1 MYILLCRKCLDF
13 IIPKVKVLPD
23 IFEQF
28 CSVLFSE
35 SCFRGLIDDMSV
47 FYIIVKNETEIQAL
61 IQIDK
66 VLLYLQDQLDANQRH
81 TLSVDGSRIN
91 KEEYFTKILLEKPE
105 FARTFMEYLA
115 LQDCP
120 SHTELYHGLQSSVD
134 SFKKLL
140 PSILDN
146 CVSSLSAPIK
156 RYQDHLKETY
166 ITHFEL
172 VEQSDLEGPK
182 IHQYIN
188 LSLIT
193 PEETETRGD
202 FFKAIV
208 DPYNIFFKHKEQKS
222 NTKLKSLSDIFDTSV
237 AGRQVILVQGSPGTG
252 KTTLANKLCHE
263 WAAGKLLQNYKLV
276 ILLKLRDFR
285 ISYTENIREL
295 IHCSIGD
302 QGFAYQASREIKSI
316 DGEGTLLLL
325 EGWDELPEG
334 KQSDSFFAK
343 VISGR
348 VLKNASV
355 IITSRPSSIGSIQK
369 GFVTRNIA
377 ILGFSNDQIEQYL
390 DCCFPMP
397 SNERVNKLKRQFLDQ
412 LDSHLALK
420 SLACIPVNLSILV
433 RVFQQCGGRLPSSL
447 TELYE
452 QYLLLKLGHHYQ
464 RMHSSDTSIRFP
476 KLDMKILPTVIG
488 EKLDKL
494 GKLAYHKL
502 KEGTLTFG
510 EDDVKKYCFLSGAL
524 PLDFDGMGLLQIE
537 NDILNKSTYR
547 TYHFLHRTVQ
557 EFLAAWYLS
566 QKSQQKQE
574 EHLMEIFDNNTFE
587 MVWVFYAGITGFKS
601 LEIKSILSDVIP
613 AVNALEET
621 IKNKYINV
629 GSKVLVKSR
638 NGPHIELMSGKTR
651 DYYQKV
657 VSKFVS
663 NEFLLVLITCCAEAQ
678 NPAACQALSSSQ
690 LFYDEAC
697 YIKIPESSITP
708 QVLSSLSYCITCSTK
723 RWVVDCLGYLQHE
736 DILNLH
742 KYFDSKSISGE
753 LTTLSTYTSKYQIEI
768 FMMLVQS
775 HCGLSRLDIS
785 FSKSFDDF
793 CTKVLAETLKH
804 NKHLIILGLRGCN
817 ISSTGVHT
825 IAEMLLKN
833 NTLEWLELEQNPFTT
848 TDLMHILVMIK
859 GTNTSLS
866 LMEVDDTLV
875 DKNVKLLLSEFNEGR
890 KISLRLNGLHAI
902 FKGSHSGVVVE
913 WGVKQY
919 GKVKSKVTAALK
931 DVLE

>member
-1 MYILLCRKCLDF
+1 
-13 IIPKVKVLPD
+13 
-23 IFEQF
+23 
-28 CSVLFSE
+28 
-35 SCFRGLIDDMSV
+35 MSV

-66 VLLYLQDQLDANQRH
+66 VLLYLQDQLNANQRH
-81 TLSVDGSRIN
+81 TLSVGGSRAN
-91 KEEYFTKILLEKPE
+91 KEEYFTKILLDRPK
-105 FARTFMEYLA
+105 FARTFMEYLT

-120 SHTELYHGLQSSVD
+120 SHTKLYHWLQSSVD

-140 PSILDN
+140 PSILNN

-156 RYQDHLKETY
+156 RYQDHLKKTY
-166 ITHFEL
+166 ITHFKL
-172 VEQSDLEGPK
+172 VEQSGLEGPK
-182 IHQYIN
+182 IHHYIN

-193 PEETETRGD
+193 PDETETIGD

-222 NTKLKSLSDIFDTSV
+222 NTKLKSLSDIFV
-237 AGRQVILVQGSPGTG
+237 ASEVGRQVILVQGSPGTG
-252 KTTLANKLCHE
+252 KTTLANKLCQE

-295 IHCSIGD
+295 IYCSIGD
-302 QGFAYQASREIKSI
+302 QSFAYQASREIESI
-316 DGEGTLLLL
+316 NGEGMLLLL
-325 EGWDELPEG
+325 EGWDELPEV
-334 KQSDSFFAK
+334 KQSDFFAK

-355 IITSRPSSIGSIQK
+355 LITSRPSSIGSIQK

-412 LDSHLALK
+412 LSFHLALK

-433 RVFQQCGGRLPSSL
+433 SVFQQCGGRLPSSL

-464 RMHSSDTSIRFP
+464 RTHSSDISIQFP
-476 KLDMKILPTVIG
+476 KLDMKILPKVIG

-510 EDDVKKYCFLSGAL
+510 EDDIKKYCFLCGAV

-557 EFLAAWYLS
+557 EFLAARYIS

-574 EHLMEIFDNNTFE
+574 EHLKEMFDNNTFE

-601 LEIKSILSDVIP
+601 IEIRSILSD
-613 AVNALEET
+613 AVPPDKALEAT
-621 IKNKYINV
+621 IKNKYIDV
-629 GSKVLVKSR
+629 GSKFLLKNRNAQHLVLLSSKA
-638 NGPHIELMSGKTR
+638 R
-651 DYYQKV
+651 DYYRKA
-657 VSKFVS
+657 VSEFVS

-678 NPAACQALSSSQ
+678 NPAACQALSNSQ
-690 LFYDEAC
+690 LFYKEAC

-708 QVLSSLSYCITCSTK
+708 QVLSSLSYCITCSSK
-723 RWVVDCLGYLQHE
+723 RWVVSFLGYLQRE

-753 LTTLSTYTSKYQIEI
+753 LTTLFTYTSKYQIEL
-768 FMMLVQS
+768 FMMLIQS
-775 HCGLSRLDIS
+775 HCGLSHLDIS
-785 FSKSFDDF
+785 FSKPFDDY

-804 NKHLIILGLRGCN
+804 NRCLIILGLRGCN
-817 ISSTGVHT
+817 ISSTGIRA
-825 IAEMLLKN
+825 IAEMLLSN
-833 NTLEWLELEQNPFTT
+833 NTLEWLDLERNPITI
-848 TDLMHILVMIK
+848 TDLMQVLVMIK
-859 GTNTSLS
+859 GTNTSLT

-875 DKNVKLLLSEFNEGR
+875 DDNVKILLEEFNEGR
-890 KISLRLNGLHAI
+890 KFSLRLTRLHAI
-902 FKGSHSGVVVE
+902 FKGSLSGVALE
-913 WGVKQY
+913 SGVKQY
-919 GKVKSKVTAALK
+919 GKIKLKVKAALK
-931 DVLE
+931 DILE

>member
-1 MYILLCRKCLDF
+1 MDF
-13 IIPKVKVLPD
+13 IIYKVKVLPD

-35 SCFRGLIDDMSV
+35 SCFRELIDDMSV

-66 VLLYLQDQLDANQRH
+66 VLLYLQDQLNANQRH
-81 TLSVDGSRIN
+81 ALSVGGSRAN
-91 KEEYFTKILLEKPE
+91 KEEYFTKILLDRPK
-105 FARTFMEYLA
+105 FARTFMEYLTR
-115 LQDCP
+115 QDCP
-120 SHTELYHGLQSSVD
+120 GHTKLYHWLQSSVD

-140 PSILDN
+140 PSILNN
-146 CVSSLSAPIK
+146 CVSSLSAPLK
-156 RYQDHLKETY
+156 RYQDHLKKTY
-166 ITHFEL
+166 ITHFKL
-172 VEQSDLEGPK
+172 VEQSGLEGPK
-182 IHQYIN
+182 IHHYIN

-193 PEETETRGD
+193 PDETETIGD

-222 NTKLKSLSDIFDTSV
+222 NTKLKSLSDIFDASEV
-237 AGRQVILVQGSPGTG
+237 GRQVILVQGSPGTG
-252 KTTLANKLCHE
+252 KTTLANKLCQE

-276 ILLKLRDFR
+276 ILLKLRHFR
-285 ISYTENIREL
+285 LSDTENIREL
-295 IHCSIGD
+295 IYYSTDD
-302 QGFAYQASREIKSI
+302 QSFAHQASREIESI
-316 DGEGTLLLL
+316 NGEGMLLLL
-325 EGWDELPEG
+325 EGWDELPEV
-334 KQSDSFFAK
+334 KQSDFFAK

-355 IITSRPSSIGSIQK
+355 LITSRPSSIGSIQK

-412 LDSHLALK
+412 LSFHLALK

-433 RVFQQCGGRLPSSL
+433 SVFQQCGGRLPSSL

-452 QYLLLKLGHHYQ
+452 QYLLLKLGRHYQ
-464 RMHSSDTSIRFP
+464 RTHSSDIRIQFP
-476 KLDMKILPTVIG
+476 KLDMKILPKVIG

-510 EDDVKKYCFLSGAL
+510 EDDIKKYCFLCGAI

-574 EHLMEIFDNNTFE
+574 EHLKEIFDNNTFE

-601 LEIKSILSDVIP
+601 VEIKSVLSDVIP
-613 AVNALEET
+613 MVKALEGT
-621 IKNKYINV
+621 VKNIYIDI

-638 NGPHIELMSGKTR
+638 NAPHIVIMSGETR
-651 DYYQKV
+651 DYYRKA

-678 NPAACQALSSSQ
+678 NPAACQALSSSR
-690 LFYDEAC
+690 LFYKEMC

-708 QVLSSLSYCITCSTK
+708 QVLSSLSYCIICSGK
-723 RWVVDCLGYLQHE
+723 RWVIDCLGYLQHE

-742 KYFDSKSISGE
+742 KYFDSTSISGE
-753 LTTLSTYTSKYQIEI
+753 LTTLFTYTSKYQVEY
-768 FMMLVQS
+768 FMMLIQS
-775 HCGLSRLDIS
+775 HCGLSHLDIS
-785 FSKSFDDF
+785 FSKPFDDF
-793 CTKVLAETLKH
+793 CTKLLAETLKH
-804 NKHLIILGLRGCN
+804 NRHLIILGLRGCN
-817 ISSTGVHT
+817 ISSTGIRA

-833 NTLEWLELEQNPFTT
+833 STLEWLDLECNPFTT
-848 TDLMHILVMIK
+848 TDLMQVLVMIK

-875 DKNVKLLLSEFNEGR
+875 DDNVKLLLSEFNEGR
-890 KISLRLNGLHAI
+890 KISLRLNCLHAI
-902 FKGSHSGVVVE
+902 FKGSHSGIVVE
-913 WGVKQY
+913 WGVKKY
-919 GKVKSKVTAALK
+919 GKVKSKVKAALK
-931 DVLE
+931 DILE